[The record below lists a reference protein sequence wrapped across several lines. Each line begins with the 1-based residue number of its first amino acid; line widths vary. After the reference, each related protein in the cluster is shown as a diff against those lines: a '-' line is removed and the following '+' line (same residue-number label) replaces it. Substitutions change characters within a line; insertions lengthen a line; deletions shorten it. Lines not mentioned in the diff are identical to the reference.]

1 METGKANDVSSPRSL
16 GYLTME
22 QTAQGI
28 SDGMYSYKHRCEGGV
43 DIHDIE
49 VKKSTIRI
57 LLYYIV
63 TICLLAAVC
72 HSLLS
77 KDSLCLGSLWNILF
91 AGIIAKCLRC
101 DPVKKE
107 SLVIM
112 PTFGVQLEQ
121 HFWSGR
127 VLHKFVPIGKILKPV
142 LNESVTPVTCYWSL
156 ALLLRDEYGLML
168 VFKRMHPP
176 AKMLVPVWKALCTFI
191 YSNTL
196 SASVSNQLH
205 DPNKHVK
212 QDGCCV
218 CS

>member
-1 METGKANDVSSPRSL
+1 METGKAKDVSSTRSL
-16 GYLTME
+16 GHLTME
-22 QTAQGI
+22 QPAQGI
-28 SDGMYSYKHRCEGGV
+28 SDGMYAYKHRCVGGV

-57 LLYYIV
+57 LLYYV
-63 TICLLAAVC
+63 ATTCLLAAVC
-72 HSLLS
+72 RTLLS
-77 KDSLCLGSLWNILF
+77 KDSLCLGSLWNISF

-112 PTFGVQLEQ
+112 PTFGVQVEQ

-127 VLHKFVPIGKILKPV
+127 VLRKFVPTGKILKPV
-142 LNESVTPVTCYWSL
+142 LNECVTPVTCYWSL

-168 VFKRMHPP
+168 VFKTMHPP
-176 AKMLVPVWKALCTFI
+176 AKMLVPVWKALCTFVD
-191 YSNTL
+191 SNTL
-196 SASVSNQLH
+196 SAFVSPQLH
-205 DPNKHVK
+205 DPNKHVE
-212 QDGCCV
+212 QDGCFV